1 MSSEVTTLIGV
12 SSMLLALITIF
23 VTIRFFVRSFL
34 LRSLDW
40 DDALVLLS
48 WCLMVVLLSTVIA
61 MTKVGLGSYVNT
73 VSEDHLRKFLKARF
87 RVVIS
92 LAYIWGFVTV
102 KMSFAVL
109 YLRLLPGTIYRRLNQ
124 VLLILLLAQGLEESL
139 VVIFWCNPVDKAW
152 TPAKKG
158 HCLDL
163 RSFYYTSFGI
173 KLVTDIVLFTQPIPM
188 VWRMQLSR
196 TKKIGVVLML
206 SLGLFVCVISIVRVT
221 YISMLN
227 TDVTRA
233 IVSSLLWSE
242 VEVSALVLCACIPSL
257 RPFLRCFPRVNKAL
271 GLSSGEDSNMPYNR
285 RVSQNRR
292 PVLLTSQSGSHKH
305 SRKATFQEI
314 IGVRTRQKGVRFL
327 TACYFH
333 NLFWYARNTNYICFP
348 KTSQISSGTRS
359 ALRRRVHGTASLLCG
374 VAG

>member
-12 SSMLLALITIF
+12 SSMLLALVTIF

-40 DDALVLLS
+40 DDVLVPDGGPVEHSNSQITSL
-48 WCLMVVLLSTVIA
+48 
-61 MTKVGLGSYVNT
+61 
-73 VSEDHLRKFLKARF
+73 

-109 YLRLLPGTIYRRLNQ
+109 YLRLLPGTVYRRLNQ
-124 VLLILLLAQGLEESL
+124 VLLVLLLAQGLEESL
-139 VVIFWCNPVDKAW
+139 VVIFRCNPVDKAW
-152 TPAKKG
+152 TPAKRG

-163 RSFYYTSFGI
+163 RSFYYTS
-173 KLVTDIVLFTQPIPM
+173 PIPM

-196 TKKIGVVLML
+196 AKKIGVVLML

-221 YISMLN
+221 YISVLN
-227 TDVTRA
+227 TDVTHA

-242 VEVSALVLCACIPSL
+242 VEVSALVLCACIPSF

-271 GLSSGEDSNMPYNR
+271 GLSSGEDSNMRYTR

-305 SRKATFQEI
+305 SRRATS
-314 IGVRTRQKGVRFL
+314 
-327 TACYFH
+327 CYIY
-333 NLFWYARNTNYICFP
+333 NLFWYARSTNYICFSKP
-348 KTSQISSGTRS
+348 SQISRDTRS
-359 ALRRRVHGTASLLCG
+359 TLLRRVHATASLICG
-374 VAG
+374 VAA

>member
-1 MSSEVTTLIGV
+1 MSSEVATLIGV
-12 SSMLLALITIF
+12 SSMLLALVTIF
-23 VTIRFFVRSFL
+23 VTIRFFVRSVL

-48 WCLMVVLLSTVIA
+48 WCLMVVFLSTVIA
-61 MTKVGLGSYVNT
+61 MTKVGLGSYVDT
-73 VSEDHLRKFLKARF
+73 VSEDHLRTFLKLRI
-87 RVVIS
+87 VIS

-124 VLLILLLAQGLEESL
+124 VLLVLLVAQGLEESL
-139 VVIFWCNPVDKAW
+139 VVIFGCNPVDKAW
-152 TPAKKG
+152 TPAKRG

-173 KLVTDIVLFTQPIPM
+173 KLVTDIVLFAQPIPM

-196 TKKIGVVLML
+196 PKKIGVVLML

-221 YISMLN
+221 YISVLN

-271 GLSSGEDSNMPYNR
+271 GLSSGEDSNMRYNR

-305 SRKATFQEI
+305 SRRA
-314 IGVRTRQKGVRFL
+314 
-327 TACYFH
+327 
-333 NLFWYARNTNYICFP
+333 
-348 KTSQISSGTRS
+348 TSQDII
-359 ALRRRVHGTASLLCG
+359 
-374 VAG
+374 

>member
-1 MSSEVTTLIGV
+1 MSSEVPTLIGV
-12 SSMLLALITIF
+12 SSMLLALVTIF

-48 WCLMVVLLSTVIA
+48 WCLMMVFLSTVIA
-61 MTKVGLGSYVNT
+61 MTKVGLGSYVDT
-73 VSEDHLRKFLKARF
+73 VSEDHLL
-87 RVVIS
+87 VIS
-92 LAYIWGFVTV
+92 LAYVWGFVTV

-124 VLLILLLAQGLEESL
+124 VLLVLLLAQGLEESL
-139 VVIFWCNPVDKAW
+139 VVIFRCNPVDKAW
-152 TPAKKG
+152 TPSKKG

-173 KLVTDIVLFTQPIPM
+173 KLVTDIVLFAQPIPM

-221 YISMLN
+221 YISVLN

-257 RPFLRCFPRVNKAL
+257 RPFFRCFPRVNKAL
-271 GLSSGEDSNMPYNR
+271 GLSSGEDSNMRYNR
-285 RVSQNRR
+285 RVSQNRL
-292 PVLLTSQSGSHKH
+292 PVLLTSQSGSNKH
-305 SRKATFQEI
+305 SRRAT
-314 IGVRTRQKGVRFL
+314 RDR
-327 TACYFH
+327 
-333 NLFWYARNTNYICFP
+333 
-348 KTSQISSGTRS
+348 
-359 ALRRRVHGTASLLCG
+359 
-374 VAG
+374 

>member
-1 MSSEVTTLIGV
+1 MSSEVPTLIGV
-12 SSMLLALITIF
+12 SSMLLALVTIF
-23 VTIRFFVRSFL
+23 VTIRFFVRSVL

-48 WCLMVVLLSTVIA
+48 WCLMMVFLSTVIA
-61 MTKVGLGSYVNT
+61 KPAWDPMS
-73 VSEDHLRKFLKARF
+73 LRYRRTTSL

-92 LAYIWGFVTV
+92 LAYVWGFVTV

-124 VLLILLLAQGLEESL
+124 VLLVLLLAQGLEESL
-139 VVIFWCNPVDKAW
+139 VVIFRCTPVDKAW
-152 TPAKKG
+152 KPSKKG

-173 KLVTDIVLFTQPIPM
+173 KLVTDIVLFAQPIPM

-196 TKKIGVVLML
+196 TKRIGVVLML

-221 YISMLN
+221 YISVLN

-257 RPFLRCFPRVNKAL
+257 RPFLRCFPRLNKAL
-271 GLSSGEDSNMPYNR
+271 GLSSGEDSNMRYNR

-305 SRKATFQEI
+305 SRRATCESSE
-314 IGVRTRQKGVRFL
+314 VRQAEGD
-327 TACYFH
+327 
-333 NLFWYARNTNYICFP
+333 
-348 KTSQISSGTRS
+348 SDE
-359 ALRRRVHGTASLLCG
+359 
-374 VAG
+374 

>member
-1 MSSEVTTLIGV
+1 MSSEVPTLIGV
-12 SSMLLALITIF
+12 SSMLLALVTIF
-23 VTIRFFVRSFL
+23 VTIRLFVRSVL

-48 WCLMVVLLSTVIA
+48 WCLMMVFLSTVIA
-61 MTKVGLGSYVNT
+61 KSAWGPMSIRCRRTTSL
-73 VSEDHLRKFLKARF
+73 

-124 VLLILLLAQGLEESL
+124 VLLVLLLAQGLEESL
-139 VVIFWCNPVDKAW
+139 VVIFRCTPVDKAW
-152 TPAKKG
+152 KPSKKG

-221 YISMLN
+221 YISVLN

-257 RPFLRCFPRVNKAL
+257 RPFLRCFPRLNKAL
-271 GLSSGEDSNMPYNR
+271 GLSSGEDSNMRYNR

-292 PVLLTSQSGSHKH
+292 PGLLTSQSGSHKN
-305 SRKATFQEI
+305 SRRATSQEI
-314 IGVRTRQKGVRFL
+314 IG
-327 TACYFH
+327 
-333 NLFWYARNTNYICFP
+333 
-348 KTSQISSGTRS
+348 
-359 ALRRRVHGTASLLCG
+359 
-374 VAG
+374 AGF